1 MKILSIE
8 TSCDETA
15 VSIVE
20 ASGDLD
26 SPVFSILGNAL
37 FSQIELHKQY
47 GGVFPMMAK
56 REHAKKLPIL
66 LKEVLQQAKMYY
78 ESDKLVYCE
87 WDNIEEILKRED
99 GLFPD
104 FKDLTEKIV
113 KPDVDVISVTSGPGL
128 EPALWVGIS
137 FAVALGKLWNIPV
150 VPANHMEGH
159 IASVL
164 TNGSNEVNFPAI
176 ALLISG
182 GHTEIVQIPKWGE
195 YKIIGHTVDDAVG
208 EAFDKVARLLGL
220 PYPGGPEIS
229 KLAEIARLN
238 NLPNIAKLPRPM
250 LNSGNYNFSFSG
262 LKTSV
267 LYYIRNNFEGKSSK
281 MSENEKADLARE
293 FEDAVVEV
301 LIKKIS
307 NFLDNNNA
315 KTLIIAGGVIAN
327 KKIRESFT
335 ELTKRYK
342 DLNIKIPS
350 NELSTDNSVM
360 IAFATYIKYLVFP
373 EIVKENKKIIAEG
386 NLKLK

>member
-20 ASGDLD
+20 ARGGLD
-26 SPVFSILGNAL
+26 SPVFTVLGNAI

-66 LKEVLQQAKMYY
+66 LKEVLLQAKMYTESNVNY
-78 ESDKLVYCE
+78 EEKWNEVEQILEREEGLYQGTKEIINKIDKP
-87 WDNIEEILKRED
+87 NIDI
-99 GLFPD
+99 
-104 FKDLTEKIV
+104 
-113 KPDVDVISVTSGPGL
+113 ISVTSGPGL

-137 FAVALGKLWNIPV
+137 FANALGKLWDLPV

-159 IASVL
+159 ITSIL
-164 TNGSNEVNFPAI
+164 TEANNKIDFPAI

-182 GHTEIVQIPKWGE
+182 GHTEIVEIPKWGE

-208 EAFDKVARLLGL
+208 EAFDKVARILGL

-229 KLAEIARLN
+229 KLAEIARVN
-238 NLPNIAKLPRPM
+238 NIKHIVKFPRPM
-250 LNSGNYNFSFSG
+250 INSKDNNFSFSG
-262 LKTSV
+262 LKTSA
-267 LYYIRNNFEGKSSK
+267 LYYVRDHFNGDSGNMTNE
-281 MSENEKADLARE
+281 EKADFARE
-293 FEDAVVEV
+293 FEDAVVDV
-301 LIKKIS
+301 LTSKIS
-307 NFLDNNNA
+307 RIIESNDI

-327 KKIRESFT
+327 KKIRETFSDFKQKYAGL
-335 ELTKRYK
+335 EIRIPTK
-342 DLNIKIPS
+342 
-350 NELSTDNSVM
+350 ELSTDNSVM
-360 IAFATYIKYLVFP
+360 IAYATYIKYLVFP
-373 EIVKENKKIIAEG
+373 DILNNKTKIIAQG

>member
-267 LYYIRNNFEGKSSK
+267 LYYIRDNFEGKSSK
-281 MSENEKADLARE
+281 MSENDKADLARE

>member
-267 LYYIRNNFEGKSSK
+267 LYYIRDNFEGKSSK

>member
-20 ASGDLD
+20 ASGNLE
-26 SPVFSILGNAL
+26 SPSFTVLGNAI
-37 FSQIELHKQY
+37 FSQIETHKQY

-56 REHAKKLPIL
+56 REHAKKLPVL
-66 LKEVLQQAKMYY
+66 LKKVLEQSNCYIESKPEY
-78 ESDKLVYCE
+78 EDK
-87 WDNIEEILKRED
+87 WFEI
-99 GLFPD
+99 
-104 FKDLTEKIV
+104 EKILEREEGLYAGLKEIV
-113 KPDVDVISVTSGPGL
+113 NNIDAPKIDLISVTSGPGL

-137 FAVALGKLWNIPV
+137 FAVALGKLWNLPV
-150 VPANHMEGH
+150 VPTNHMEGH

-164 TNGSNEVNFPAI
+164 TNGSNKVNFPAI

-220 PYPGGPEIS
+220 AYPGGPEIS
-229 KLAEIARLN
+229 KFAEIARLN

-267 LYYIRNNFEGKSSK
+267 LYYIRDNFEGKSSK

-301 LIKKIS
+301 LLKKIS

-335 ELTKRYK
+335 ELTKRYN

-360 IAFATYIKYLVFP
+360 IAFATYIKCLVFP

>member
-1 MKILSIE
+1 
-8 TSCDETA
+8 
-15 VSIVE
+15 
-20 ASGDLD
+20 
-26 SPVFSILGNAL
+26 
-37 FSQIELHKQY
+37 
-47 GGVFPMMAK
+47 MMAK

-267 LYYIRNNFEGKSSK
+267 LYYIRDNFEGKSSK